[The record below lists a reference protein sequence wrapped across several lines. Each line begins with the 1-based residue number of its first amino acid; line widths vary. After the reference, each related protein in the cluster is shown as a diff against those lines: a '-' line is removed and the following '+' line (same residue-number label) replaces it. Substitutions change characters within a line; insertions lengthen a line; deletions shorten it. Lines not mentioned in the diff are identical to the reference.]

1 MDGQKQKKSHMEH
14 LFFFFYLNIKIKVA
28 RACSSISHTQWNKL
42 WLSVPFKLYPSVL
55 SAAGVLRP
63 QQSIVTSPW
72 GLAAAKPC
80 RCLMKMC
87 KETGSLWR
95 PLMSTAQPSQ
105 QHETMPPPHPSQ
117 STQLM
122 GNWSRLERSPVQRY
136 QGWEGGVNSGR
147 DASAVKPLIMT
158 TNWSWLLERQ
168 AAAVGRPAFEVPPA
182 CCRVP
187 GPLAWGD
194 AGTMW
199 LPVGKNVMRRQGDG
213 AQDGWRV
220 DGSAGAAGGPV
231 GRTSGTTGDS
241 AAGWGER
248 EQGCVHVLLCSLVT
262 RTITHTHTHTGWRG
276 SIK

>member
-1 MDGQKQKKSHMEH
+1 MNSLEYTGTIFSLKTICHGFICRGQALPVLLLYIKRT
-14 LFFFFYLNIKIKVA
+14 LFATFA
-28 RACSSISHTQWNKL
+28 
-42 WLSVPFKLYPSVL
+42 
-55 SAAGVLRP
+55 
-63 QQSIVTSPW
+63 
-72 GLAAAKPC
+72 
-80 RCLMKMC
+80 
-87 KETGSLWR
+87 
-95 PLMSTAQPSQ
+95 STWPPQ
-105 QHETMPPPHPSQ
+105 QHETMPLPRPFH

-147 DASAVKPLIMT
+147 DASEVKPLIMI

-213 AQDGWRV
+213 ARDGCNA
-220 DGSAGAAGGPV
+220 DGLAGHAGGLWVERLGPL
-231 GRTSGTTGDS
+231 RMAHWDE
-241 AAGWGER
+241 GEGLR
-248 EQGCVHVLLCSLVT
+248 LCALCCHGISLSSLVT
-262 RTITHTHTHTGWRG
+262 HTHRLRG
-276 SIK
+276 AKISERLCGCSALYVYLFIFRMCRVNDEYRKYCLHNHANNLSHRSLNWHWKTAMFLRMI

>member
-1 MDGQKQKKSHMEH
+1 M
-14 LFFFFYLNIKIKVA
+14 
-28 RACSSISHTQWNKL
+28 
-42 WLSVPFKLYPSVL
+42 
-55 SAAGVLRP
+55 LRLHVRH
-63 QQSIVTSPW
+63 QD
-72 GLAAAKPC
+72 
-80 RCLMKMC
+80 
-87 KETGSLWR
+87 
-95 PLMSTAQPSQ
+95 STAHADAMQVPDEEGSTANAPSRPSQ
-105 QHETMPPPHPSQ
+105 QHETMPPPHPSP

-147 DASAVKPLIMT
+147 DASEVKPLIMI

-220 DGSAGAAGGPV
+220 DGSAGPAGGPA
-231 GRTSGTTGDS
+231 GRASRDCWGWHSGMR
-241 AAGWGER
+241 WR
-248 EQGCVHVLLCSLVT
+248 EQSCVSMCCSALWL
-262 RTITHTHTHTGWRG
+262 HTHTHTQWWW
-276 SIK
+276 

>member
-1 MDGQKQKKSHMEH
+1 
-14 LFFFFYLNIKIKVA
+14 
-28 RACSSISHTQWNKL
+28 
-42 WLSVPFKLYPSVL
+42 
-55 SAAGVLRP
+55 
-63 QQSIVTSPW
+63 
-72 GLAAAKPC
+72 
-80 RCLMKMC
+80 
-87 KETGSLWR
+87 
-95 PLMSTAQPSQ
+95 
-105 QHETMPPPHPSQ
+105 MPPPHLLQPSG
-117 STQLM
+117 LM

-147 DASAVKPLIMT
+147 DASEVKPLIMI

-220 DGSAGAAGGPV
+220 DGSAGPGGGGGLV
-231 GRTSGTTGDS
+231 GRPSGTARDGT
-241 AAGWGER
+241 
-248 EQGCVHVLLCSLVT
+248 V
-262 RTITHTHTHTGWRG
+262 GWRRNNNVLCMHWCGQTVFFGYTQGEG
-276 SIK
+276 SMKSSAIICFVGGFFGFFFSWIKMQFDQIIAIRSSSDLKYKECHCNC

>member
-1 MDGQKQKKSHMEH
+1 
-14 LFFFFYLNIKIKVA
+14 
-28 RACSSISHTQWNKL
+28 
-42 WLSVPFKLYPSVL
+42 
-55 SAAGVLRP
+55 
-63 QQSIVTSPW
+63 
-72 GLAAAKPC
+72 
-80 RCLMKMC
+80 
-87 KETGSLWR
+87 
-95 PLMSTAQPSQ
+95 
-105 QHETMPPPHPSQ
+105 MPPPHRFQCS
-117 STQLM
+117 QLM

-147 DASAVKPLIMT
+147 DASEVKPLIMI

-220 DGSAGAAGGPV
+220 DGSAGPAGGLV
-231 GRTSGTTGDS
+231 VWTSGTAGDGTV
-241 AAGWGER
+241 GWGR
-248 EQGCVHVLLCSLVT
+248 ENKAVGMFFCGQSLCSLVT
-262 RTITHTHTHTGWRG
+262 HTRG
-276 SIK
+276 GGFHKVATQKAHRH

>member
-1 MDGQKQKKSHMEH
+1 MF
-14 LFFFFYLNIKIKVA
+14 LFTVIQWHGDPQTPFTGISCGVRFHFNRIA
-28 RACSSISHTQWNKL
+28 RRHVTT
-42 WLSVPFKLYPSVL
+42 
-55 SAAGVLRP
+55 SARLCRRPPEQNSPWCYTGVLWGVPRK
-63 QQSIVTSPW
+63 IVLNASS
-72 GLAAAKPC
+72 G
-80 RCLMKMC
+80 
-87 KETGSLWR
+87 
-95 PLMSTAQPSQ
+95 PSQ
-105 QHETMPPPHPSQ
+105 QHETMPPPHPFQ
-117 STQLM
+117 SAQLM

-147 DASAVKPLIMT
+147 DASEVKPLIMI

-220 DGSAGAAGGPV
+220 DGSVGPAGGACGSNARGPL
-231 GRTSGTTGDS
+231 GMAQWDERG
-241 AAGWGER
+241 R
-248 EQGCVHVLLCSLVT
+248 EQGCVHVLLWSEPVFFGY
-262 RTITHTHTHTGWRG
+262 THSGWG
-276 SIK
+276 VPWS